1 MCAYLIEMSVLSPE
15 ILLSLAA
22 CVLLMI
28 GAFTKSTCFR
38 VLNATVA
45 VVVAV
50 AAYLVVYQVPSGEVF
65 AFDGLFKT
73 SYLIKILKLL
83 LLTSSIFYIILYKGQ
98 KFQSESMLKFY
109 EFPVLLLL
117 AVTGML
123 LMISANNFLS
133 LYVSLEL
140 QSFCLYVLAAFERE
154 DSKASEAGLKYFVLG
169 SFASGILLFGISL
182 IYGFTGNL
190 DYQSLQILLSNNPS
204 SNVAIGIIIGIIML
218 LIGVFFKISAAPFHM
233 WTPDVYQGSPTI
245 VTTFFASVAKV
256 GAVGLLLRL
265 TLDVFEGW
273 KLELQPILVLVTCA
287 SVLIGSIG
295 ALKQSNIKR
304 LMAYSSIGHVG
315 YILLAIAS
323 FSLIDT
329 GVSVIKYLIIYV
341 SMTLGTFAMIMNIQK
356 NGKFISNIEDLAGLS
371 KSNPWTAATMA
382 IFMFSL
388 AGIPPLAG
396 FFAKFYVFQA
406 ALNAKIYL
414 SVAASMVAAVISA
427 YYYLKIV
434 KIIYLDELKDKFTID
449 MSYSTKFIIWVLA
462 LFNLFYVVL
471 ASN

>member
-1 MCAYLIEMSVLSPE
+1 MCAYLSEMSILFPE

-22 CVLLMI
+22 CTLLML
-28 GAFTKSTCFR
+28 GAFTKCNCFR
-38 VLNATVA
+38 LMNIAVAIVLAVA
-45 VVVAV
+45 V
-50 AAYLVVYQVPSGEVF
+50 YLLVYKVPAGEIIV
-65 AFDGLFKT
+65 FDGLFKT
-73 SYLIKILKLL
+73 SGLIKALKLL
-83 LLTSSIFYIILYKGQ
+83 LLTSSIFYILLYKGQ
-98 KFQSESMLKFY
+98 KFKPESMLKFY

-117 AVTGML
+117 AITGML

-190 DYQSLQILLSNNPS
+190 DYQNLQILLANNPS
-204 SNVAIGIIIGIIML
+204 SNIAIGVIIGIIML

-233 WTPDVYQGSPTI
+233 WTPDVYQGAPTI
-245 VTTFFASVAKV
+245 VTTFFATVAKV

-295 ALKQSNIKR
+295 ALKQSNFKR
-304 LMAYSSIGHVG
+304 LLAYSSIGHVG

-323 FSLIDT
+323 FSLVDT
-329 GVSVIKYLIIYV
+329 GSSVIQYLIIYV
-341 SMTLGTFAMIMNIQK
+341 SMTLGTFAMIMSIEID
-356 NGKFISNIEDLAGLS
+356 GKPISNIEDLAGLS
-371 KSNPWTAATMA
+371 KSNPWASATMA

-396 FFAKFYVFQA
+396 FFAKFYVFKA
-406 ALNAKIYL
+406 ALNAEIYL
-414 SVAASMVAAVISA
+414 AIAASMIAAVIAA

-434 KIIYLDELKDKFTID
+434 KIIYLDEAKAMFTIE
-449 MSYSTKFIIWVLA
+449 MSYCTKFIIWALA

-471 ASN
+471 I